1 MMKRL
6 RKLCDNEG
14 VNLSE
19 DIIMETLH
27 HLPSKSLARFK
38 CVSKCWQIYIAD
50 CRSQRWRPRPDFIG
64 IFYQKRKHSQIRF
77 FFESNNHNIDLDDSV
92 NVLNRGVYIVAS
104 SNGFLLCTKHRKE
117 PRVYCV
123 HNPATRQYSSLPKT
137 KICMEGDIAV
147 GFICKVDNPNKD
159 VILFT
164 IVRYE
169 IPRRWDELQLT
180 VTIESFSSET
190 NVWTAN
196 SIIFDA
202 PLRLCPLNWDITSSA
217 SSAGV
222 INGVFCWLDQVGRQI
237 TVYDSVY
244 KCFWALEFPEETV
257 SGCRC
262 YLGLSGRPFY
272 FALNYGKEIN
282 VWKLE

>member
-1 MMKRL
+1 
-6 RKLCDNEG
+6 
-14 VNLSE
+14 
-19 DIIMETLH
+19 
-27 HLPSKSLARFK
+27 
-38 CVSKCWQIYIAD
+38 
-50 CRSQRWRPRPDFIG
+50 
-64 IFYQKRKHSQIRF
+64 
-77 FFESNNHNIDLDDSV
+77 
-92 NVLNRGVYIVAS
+92 
-104 SNGFLLCTKHRKE
+104 
-117 PRVYCV
+117 
-123 HNPATRQYSSLPKT
+123 
-137 KICMEGDIAV
+137 MEGDIAV
-147 GFICKVDNPNKD
+147 GFICEVDNPNKD

-169 IPRRWDELQLT
+169 IPRRWDELQLM

-202 PLRLCPLNWDITSSA
+202 PLRLCPLNWDITSAA

-262 YLGLSGRPFY
+262 YLGLSVW
-272 FALNYGKEIN
+272 
-282 VWKLE
+282 VWKYDVDVAATVLQCPEEFGLGGNTLRVKAFGITGSLRTEVQNMVIHPVFPHIFYLDVRGKVISYDLETDIAEFVSNEALGRSLKPQMRIGHYNQLNEIIMFEEKQCNKLKQKLKSNIKPTSRRSSHYLKAE